1 MEELD
6 FLLKSDSNIIEAEI
20 VDVMV
25 DGELEVGL
33 SLMVG
38 ENPNNFNDSQTLKQY
53 EILLTEKEIKRV
65 LSLIQNYY

>member
-6 FLLKSDSNIIEAEI
+6 FLLKSDSNIVEAEI

-25 DGELEVGL
+25 DGEFQVGL

-38 ENPNNFNDSQTLKQY
+38 ENPNNINDSTTLTQY
-53 EILLTEKEIKRV
+53 EIILTEKEIKRV
-65 LSLIQNYY
+65 LSLIENYY